1 MPDSVRKA
9 ALGDVGRPV
18 NPHAQRLQV
27 AAHKQV
33 RQLTVPKAKAKS
45 KAKAKP
51 KAKAKTKNKNPK
63 PKTEGK
69 KTKTVY
75 GIAKDEYFQ
84 MPLGSM
90 RMTASCRPCSHELK
104 NCCTTNLRLKDTYG
118 DLSRADKEWWW
129 TRSKER
135 VRAIMNFSDSEVS
148 RRRY

>member
-1 MPDSVRKA
+1 MRKA

-18 NPHAQRLQV
+18 NPHAQPLQV

-33 RQLTVPKAKAKS
+33 RQLTVPKGKAKS

-104 NCCTTNLRLKDTYG
+104 NCCTTNQAQGHLRRPQQGGQGVVVDPKQGASPSHYELFG
-118 DLSRADKEWWW
+118 
-129 TRSKER
+129 
-135 VRAIMNFSDSEVS
+135 F
-148 RRRY
+148 